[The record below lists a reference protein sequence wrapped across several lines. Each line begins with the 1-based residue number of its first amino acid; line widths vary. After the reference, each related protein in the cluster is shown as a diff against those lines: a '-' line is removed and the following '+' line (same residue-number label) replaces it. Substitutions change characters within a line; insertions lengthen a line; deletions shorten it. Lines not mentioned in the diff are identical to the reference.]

1 MEKTNV
7 EKLYA
12 WLDDAVKTISM
23 HEDAPYLDNLAMAM
37 NVLFYQDTQNI
48 NNDLIK
54 KKLQTAL
61 ENIQLEQYDK
71 LDRSKA
77 VHLAILTG
85 MKQSTQQQHMMTPET
100 VSLLIGYL
108 AGKLMHDKEEIRVF
122 DPVAGTGS
130 LLATVMDQLQSAS
143 VEAYASDVDPTLIQ
157 LAHGSANLLEKEIEF
172 FHQDSL
178 RPFLLDPV
186 DLVVGDLPV
195 GYYPDDVT
203 AASYNLKSDEGHSY
217 AHHLLIEQSIN
228 YVKREGYL
236 IFVIPNFLFDSDQ
249 ADKLRSYMLEHA
261 HIIGLLQ
268 LPDTAFKSKS
278 NAKSILILQKK
289 SKQSKEPKQ
298 PLLVNLPSFKNAS
311 AMEDIMGQINAWFKQ
326 FKQN

>member
-7 EKLYA
+7 EKLYE
-12 WLDDAVKTISM
+12 WLNEAVMTINM
-23 HEDAPYLDNLAMAM
+23 HEDAPYLDNLAMAI
-37 NVLFYQDTQNI
+37 NVLFYHDTQNL
-48 NNDLIK
+48 NNDIVK

-71 LDRSKA
+71 MEKSKA
-77 VHLAILTG
+77 VQLAILTG

-100 VSLLIGYL
+100 VSLLTGYL
-108 AGKLMHDKEEIRVF
+108 ASKLMAGHEKIRIF
-122 DPVAGTGS
+122 DPVSGTGS
-130 LLATVMDQLQSAS
+130 LLCTVIDQLQNP
-143 VEAYASDVDPTLIQ
+143 VEAYASEVDPTLIQ
-157 LAHGSANLLEKEIEF
+157 LANGSANLLEKEIEF

-178 RPFLLDPV
+178 RPLLLDPV
-186 DLVVGDLPV
+186 DLVVADLPV

-203 AASYNLKSDEGHSY
+203 AAAYHLKSDEGHSY
-217 AHHLLIEQSIN
+217 SHHLLIEQSIN
-228 YVKREGYL
+228 YVKEAGYL

-249 ADKLRSYMLEHA
+249 ADKLRGYLLEHA

-268 LPDTAFKSKS
+268 LPETAFKSKN

-289 SKQSKEPKQ
+289 SEKSKEPKQ
-298 PLLVNLPSFKNAS
+298 PLLVNLPSFKNAR
-311 AMEDIMGQINAWFKQ
+311 AMEDIMNQINTWFTG